1 MTQPGE
7 TDDYTAS
14 MHVKALIE
22 HGGAGIVDYVLVN
35 NKEIS
40 AEMQEYY
47 AQKVNILCLLTKSCR
62 RFRCWFI

>member
-35 NKEIS
+35 NKGIPQKCRNI
-40 AEMQEYY
+40 MRK
-47 AQKVNILCLLTKSCR
+47 KVNILCLLTKKL
-62 RFRCWFI
+62 

>member
-22 HGGAGIVDYVLVN
+22 HGGAGIVNYVLVN
-35 NKEIS
+35 NKEILQKCRNI
-40 AEMQEYY
+40 MRK
-47 AQKVNILCLLTKSCR
+47 KVNILYLLMKKL
-62 RFRCWFI
+62 

>member
-40 AEMQEYY
+40 AEMQEYLP
-47 AQKVNILCLLTKSCR
+47 A
-62 RFRCWFI
+62 

>member
-22 HGGAGIVDYVLVN
+22 HGGAGIVDYV
-35 NKEIS
+35 
-40 AEMQEYY
+40 
-47 AQKVNILCLLTKSCR
+47 
-62 RFRCWFI
+62 